1 MDNNEIANM
10 NKVCDIK
17 EDGVYEAFTT
27 IVLVY
32 YNIGVS
38 FEALKNYDD
47 ATHYYMLGSTLAK
60 NYLRDDNQIRKLV
73 EDVYN
78 KFTLGLKNRAEINTD
93 ELNID
98 DKYQEWVKRTEESN
112 IIKNSSL
119 DKYNDQNIK
128 NDASSAKFDKV
139 NSSKA

>member
-1 MDNNEIANM
+1 
-10 NKVCDIK
+10 
-17 EDGVYEAFTT
+17 
-27 IVLVY
+27 
-32 YNIGVS
+32 
-38 FEALKNYDD
+38 
-47 ATHYYMLGSTLAK
+47 MLGSTLAK

-73 EDVYN
+73 EDVYT

-128 NDASSAKFDKV
+128 NDASSAKLDKI
-139 NSSKA
+139 NSSKAYNIDVNGSEPAIKASVIPEYERPETAGNMGVVSKTN

>member
-1 MDNNEIANM
+1 
-10 NKVCDIK
+10 
-17 EDGVYEAFTT
+17 
-27 IVLVY
+27 
-32 YNIGVS
+32 
-38 FEALKNYDD
+38 
-47 ATHYYMLGSTLAK
+47 MLGSTLAK

-73 EDVYN
+73 EDVYT

-128 NDASSAKFDKV
+128 NDASSAKLDKI
-139 NSSKA
+139 NSSKAYNIDVNGSEPAIKASGIPEYERPETAGNMGVVSKTN